1 MQPNQQNPSP
11 QNPTPTP
18 SGQPG
23 QSYPVVPDYLGL
35 EPIPEPKPAK
45 PPKKRIYIVAAIAI
59 AALIV
64 GLVGYLLISMQQS
77 GPERRLT
84 AMLETMLSQQYVL
97 REHRVGI
104 DDTIIT
110 SNTVESDLSNPKI
123 PSSSIKH
130 FSAVNDVN
138 GTKQELRG
146 DIVLRG
152 DQRYARFAAI
162 PDIFKL
168 KNTELNTWYSTTD
181 LPESQKVVKSIANN
195 LQNTLNTPLGLIVIG
210 EFDDALKAQIMN
222 DISSLQPYVIQ
233 KDGTDTVDGEAM
245 TILDIKIDL
254 HKIGEINSNI
264 AKSLG
269 LNDTSIPYASINA
282 GTMGEV
288 SVWIDRDNRLRKI
301 VLQEDEAGAGNIV
314 TDTTSYSYPE
324 SLKIEIPTIGDG
336 Q

>member
-245 TILDIKIDL
+245 TI
-254 HKIGEINSNI
+254 
-264 AKSLG
+264 
-269 LNDTSIPYASINA
+269 
-282 GTMGEV
+282 
-288 SVWIDRDNRLRKI
+288 RDNRLRKL

>member
-288 SVWIDRDNRLRKI
+288 SVWIDRDNRLRKL